1 MGYLE
6 MRCSKS
12 YYLCDLELVEQFEY
26 RYILHPAQRR
36 SGMSEAKLKILGWM
50 GTALSVTM
58 YVSYIPQIINN
69 LQGNKSVFLQPMAAA
84 INCTIWVL
92 YALLKDKKDYPLA
105 AANMPGIICG
115 LIAAITAL

>member
-1 MGYLE
+1 
-6 MRCSKS
+6 
-12 YYLCDLELVEQFEY
+12 
-26 RYILHPAQRR
+26 
-36 SGMSEAKLKILGWM
+36 MSEAKLKILGWM

-58 YVSYIPQIINN
+58 YVSYIPQLINN

>member
-1 MGYLE
+1 
-6 MRCSKS
+6 
-12 YYLCDLELVEQFEY
+12 
-26 RYILHPAQRR
+26 
-36 SGMSEAKLKILGWM
+36 MSESKLKILGWM